1 MNVLVVAAHPDDE
14 ILGCGGTLAR
24 HVAEGDRV
32 QAVILAEGATA
43 RGGSRDELA
52 DAADIEVLR
61 LSACAAAK
69 AIGAEPPRF
78 EGLPDNRLDGLDRLD
93 IIKRVETA
101 FADLQPAVI
110 YTHFGGD
117 LNIDHRITSEAVLAA
132 CRPLPNATVHAVYAF
147 ETVSSTEWAP
157 ASAVIGFQPTHFVDI
172 AAYLQNKREA
182 LGCYD
187 TEMRA
192 FPHSRSIEALDALAR
207 WRGASVGREAA
218 EAFMLLREVR

>member
-14 ILGCGGTLAR
+14 ILGCGATLAR

-43 RGGSRDELA
+43 RGESRDELA
-52 DAADIEVLR
+52 GAAEIEALR

-93 IIKRVETA
+93 IIKRVEA
-101 FADLQPAVI
+101 AVADFAPAMV

-117 LNIDHRITSEAVLAA
+117 LNIDHRITSEAVLTA
-132 CRPLPNATVHAVYAF
+132 CRPLPGATVRAVYAF
-147 ETVSSTEWAP
+147 ETVSSTEWALAAP
-157 ASAVIGFQPTHFVDI
+157 VTGFQPTHFVDVI
-172 AAYLQNKREA
+172 AYLQKKRAA
-182 LGCYD
+182 LACYD

-192 FPHSRSIEALDALAR
+192 FPHARSIEALDALAR